1 MNYKKEIAAYVA
13 ANIEFYEERL
23 QLALG
28 WMERDRCPLRMA
40 DDGLYDEIVD
50 AACEWF
56 DDHEISI
63 ENDMDWD
70 EFIEGEEG
78 IIWEC

>member
-1 MNYKKEIAAYVA
+1 MEHTKEIAAYVA
-13 ANIEFYEERL
+13 ANIEFYEERI

-50 AACEWF
+50 AVEDWCFDHDVDCSEWDF
-56 DDHEISI
+56 EDLVEGDD
-63 ENDMDWD
+63 
-70 EFIEGEEG
+70 G

>member
-13 ANIEFYEERL
+13 ANVEDYEVRL
-23 QLALG
+23 QLALKKMG
-28 WMERDRCPLRMA
+28 IWRCPLSMGDRE
-40 DDGLYDEIVD
+40 LYDEIVD
-50 AACEWF
+50 SACEWL
-56 DDHEISI
+56 DDNDISI